1 MKVPQTSQVVWE
13 QPFGRAALKQFNEA
27 LESSGR
33 ELTEIE
39 SQRWDFETATIG
51 GVRDKDLT
59 SIGPAATKW
68 SSALLTLRY
77 QNHAFIFEEHDQ
89 LAWGYQLF
97 RDGVCLDRF
106 CSRPGVIEE
115 RAADCAGDP
124 SILQSELGVSPNLTK
139 PYLRRSSFLRR
150 FKRKA
155 FPDDEFELSDHWVRI
170 DFMRRLGF
178 AYPHP
183 TSATWYR
190 IIRAH

>member
-68 SSALLTLRY
+68 WSALLPLR
-77 QNHAFIFEEHDQ
+77 
-89 LAWGYQLF
+89 
-97 RDGVCLDRF
+97 
-106 CSRPGVIEE
+106 
-115 RAADCAGDP
+115 
-124 SILQSELGVSPNLTK
+124 
-139 PYLRRSSFLRR
+139 
-150 FKRKA
+150 
-155 FPDDEFELSDHWVRI
+155 
-170 DFMRRLGF
+170 
-178 AYPHP
+178 
-183 TSATWYR
+183 
-190 IIRAH
+190 